1 MWHNCKHRN
10 FRAFFFYR
18 SNYCN
23 ENCWLKCLRGLSLC
37 HSVCVYWMWNGE
49 QSIVCQF
56 LEKRTHETIE
66 KKKVFICSFFRVA
79 LLLFLRVISVLL
91 FLLSLIWLVTKNQPK
106 THTHN
111 SSPISICQSC
121 SRANGYWAKMRLPFS
136 LTKYMR
142 FSVWFSFSF
151 TRSITVQAISLPL
164 SLSCTCLI
172 FQIFIFILVECS
184 CCPSYSCR
192 CTFLRFV
199 RARHSITC
207 CFVCVLFFSPFL
219 ILIRLLLTCDS
230 FFFLPLILRAITF
243 RLNRLLCLIELCT
256 TFIIEF
262 SAHMRGGNASV
273 HRFSKQSSIKST
285 TTTTKWIHRR
295 IRNCWQNSNIPAV
308 KR

>member
-56 LEKRTHETIE
+56 LEKRTHETME
-66 KKKVFICSFFRVA
+66 KKKFSFVLFSEWLCSCFFV
-79 LLLFLRVISVLL
+79 LFPCFFFF
-91 FLLSLIWLVTKNQPK
+91 FLSFDWSRKINQK
-106 THTHN
+106 HTHN

-121 SRANGYWAKMRLPFS
+121 SWANGYWAKMRLPFS

-207 CFVCVLFFSPFL
+207 CFVCVLFFRLFSFSFGCFQRASLFSSFL
-219 ILIRLLLTCDS
+219 S
-230 FFFLPLILRAITF
+230 FYVRSLFASIVYFVS
-243 RLNRLLCLIELCT
+243 LNCVPPSL
-256 TFIIEF
+256 
-262 SAHMRGGNASV
+262 SNSV
-273 HRFSKQSSIKST
+273 HICVVAMRACIDFLSNPLSSQPPPQQSESIAEYETVDK
-285 TTTTKWIHRR
+285 IA
-295 IRNCWQNSNIPAV
+295 IYQQ
-308 KR
+308 